1 MLIISRYINIPF
13 CGTNCEI
20 ARFQAELKFP
30 NWPECG
36 NNWLSHTH
44 MVAYSHGCIIT
55 NLETCIL
62 LIFHTYFLAYM
73 QKGIHKHPNICIYFY
88 PLIHE
93 YFHTCRVHTSVSVNL
108 YTCTIAYTHHKYLY
122 YCLIAYMHTFIL
134 AYLHVLIIVYS
145 FVGMLT

>member
-1 MLIISRYINIPF
+1 
-13 CGTNCEI
+13 
-20 ARFQAELKFP
+20 
-30 NWPECG
+30 
-36 NNWLSHTH
+36 
-44 MVAYSHGCIIT
+44 MVAYSYGYIIAW
-55 NLETCIL
+55 LETCIL

-73 QKGIHKHPNICIYFY
+73 HKGIHKHPNICIYFY

-145 FVGMLT
+145 FVGMLTQLHHSIFAYQEIYIPLTLLMYLHIYLIVYL